1 MQNSKILEMLDKG
14 QIEELKSILRDE
26 IYSNSLKSNPTAKKR
41 YAAMKRYLKTIS
53 DSRPIL
59 TKPCEIEFEDTK
71 YNAFTNTYSLVL
83 TKEPCGELDMCS
95 EPDRY
100 PDISRLIHRSN
111 EYEEIDFNK
120 VIAEA
125 KSKGYKYSKNSIYS
139 NDNLMQYKD
148 NYFRI
153 ALVDLTYGVLDEG
166 KEITVYY
173 NGSNRPITI
182 ENELG
187 IGIIMPIR
195 NDSEHIEGATIIE
208 A

>member
-14 QIEELKSILRDE
+14 QIEELKSILRDD

-83 TKEPCGELDMCS
+83 TKEPCGELDICS

-100 PDISRLIHRSN
+100 PDTSRLIRRS
-111 EYEEIDFNK
+111 EEHEAVYFNK

-125 KSKGYKYSKNSIYS
+125 KSKGYKYSKSYIYS
-139 NDNLMQYKD
+139 NEYLMQYKD

-153 ALVDLTYGVLDEG
+153 SLVDVTYGILDEG
-166 KEITVYY
+166 EETNVYY
-173 NGSNRPITI
+173 NGTNRLITF

-187 IGIIMPIR
+187 IGIIMPVR
-195 NDSEHIEGATIIE
+195 NDGEHIEGATIIE